1 MKLAIARATSVFAA
15 LLLMLIVCQ
24 NALAQTSPAEP
35 DPNARIIWPP
45 PVYVLRGAF
54 EVRGSAFLEDMFG
67 HYLEFRPLNAD
78 LSPVEEAGW
87 QPVSPPNARP
97 IVEDVLGVW
106 DTTVLED
113 GLYELRLTV
122 LLRSGATIIAQVGP
136 LRIENA
142 PPPFA
147 LAETPSP
154 EATAIAP
161 SETPTQASVQ
171 PVGDPPRAT
180 ARLNANVRSGD
191 STAYPIISALMANQ
205 TAPVVGISS
214 TGSGWWVI
222 TLPDGSRGW
231 VSPTVVIVTGDTTG
245 LPAVTPPRSPAPPAA
260 PTTTPGQPAPT
271 SLPASNLPDAV
282 LADVRFDRPL
292 VSGQAF
298 QIFLTVRNDGPVA
311 MPSVPVACNF
321 TPMSAFFSTEV
332 GALGPGER
340 RDVAITARLDFAGG
354 INVTANC
361 AVDVN
366 NIVQESN
373 EANNFFNVT
382 TFLANP

>member
-1 MKLAIARATSVFAA
+1 MKHTIARAAAVFAA
-15 LLLMLIVCQ
+15 LFFMLIVWQ
-24 NALAQTSPAEP
+24 GAFAQTSSAEP
-35 DPNARIIWPP
+35 DPNARITWPP

-67 HYLEFRPLNAD
+67 HFLEFRPLSDD
-78 LSPVEEAGW
+78 LTPVEEAGW
-87 QPVSPPNARP
+87 QPVSLPNARP
-97 IVEDVLGVW
+97 VVEDVLGVW

-122 LLRSGATIIAQVGP
+122 LLRSGEGVISRVGP
-136 LRIENA
+136 LRIENV

-147 LAETPSP
+147 PVEMPSP

-161 SETPTQASVQ
+161 PEAPTQVPVQ
-171 PVGDPPRAT
+171 PVGEPPRAT
-180 ARLNANVRSGD
+180 ARLNANVRAGD
-191 STAYPIISALMANQ
+191 STAYPIIGALMTNQ
-205 TAPVVGISS
+205 AAPVVGISS

-222 TLPDGSRGW
+222 ALPDGRQGW

-260 PTTTPGQPAPT
+260 PTTAPGQPTPT
-271 SLPASNLPDAV
+271 SPPASGLPDAV

-298 QIFLTVRNDGPVA
+298 QIFLTVRNDGPVG

-321 TPMSAFFSTEV
+321 TPMGAFFSTEV

-366 NIVQESN
+366 NVVQESN